1 MANITKRGNSYRIKA
16 FGGYD
21 RNGHQIVKTMTWK
34 PEKNMTARQAEKEVY
49 RQAVLFEE
57 RIKNEPEEIVKT
69 RFKDLAEEW
78 LELVSATKELKIS
91 TIERLKGCT
100 ERTYKVFGNCNVDEI
115 TYQQIQRFIV
125 SLSKDGVN
133 QHTGGGLSSKTQ
145 LHYLNLISDVM
156 GYAIKCGLIKD
167 NPCKNVKVVKTEKRE
182 REVYTLEEEIAL
194 LDRLK
199 SKAPIEYVTMFMI
212 YIYLGL
218 RRGEVMGLEW
228 KDIDFENSVCS
239 IVRTSQYRNKNTG
252 VYTSTPKTKS
262 SLRSLK
268 MPDELVK
275 QLKCYKADQD
285 KRKKACGDQWQE
297 TDRLFTRWNGEPL
310 YPSQPFKWLE
320 RFCKAEN
327 LPFKGLHSFR
337 HSFATNAITS
347 GNIDIKTVSAILGNS
362 MPSTTLSIYTHEV
375 AQANAKAMNVV
386 ADLFKTNKGA

>member
-1 MANITKRGNSYRIKA
+1 MANITKRGNSYRIKT

-21 RNGHQIVKTMTWK
+21 RKGHQIVRTMTWK
-34 PEKNMTARQAEKEVY
+34 PEKGMTAKQIEKEVN

-57 RIKNEPEEIVKT
+57 RVKNEPEKILKT

-78 LELVSATKELKIS
+78 IELVSATKELKIS
-91 TIERLKGCT
+91 TIERLKSCT
-100 ERTYKVFGNCNVDEI
+100 ERTYKVMGDDYVDEI
-115 TYQQIQRFIV
+115 TYQHIQRFIV

-133 QHTGGGLSSKTQ
+133 MHTGGGLSSKTQ

-182 REVYTLEEEIAL
+182 REVYSLEEEIAL

-199 SKAPIEYVTMFMI
+199 NKAPIEYVTMFMI
-212 YIYLGL
+212 FIYLGL

-228 KDIDFENSVCS
+228 KDIDFENGICS
-239 IVRTSQYRNKNTG
+239 IVRTSQYRNSKTG
-252 VYTSTPKTKS
+252 IYTSTPKTKS

-268 MPDELVK
+268 MPDELVE
-275 QLKCYKADQD
+275 QLKHYKAEQD
-285 KRKKACGDQWQE
+285 RRKKLCGDQWQE
-297 TDRLFTRWNGEPL
+297 TDRLFTVWNGAPL
-310 YPSQPFKWLE
+310 SPSQPFKWLE
-320 RFCKAEN
+320 RFCKVEN

-347 GNIDIKTVSAILGNS
+347 GNIDIKTVSAILGHS

-375 AQANAKAMNVV
+375 AQANAKAMSVV
-386 ADLFKTNKGA
+386 ADLFKTDKGA